1 MRNLE
6 LFPDPPRAAVY
17 VLQRRDRQRFKIGW
31 SPAPMKRIR
40 RLPEFGAGQLD
51 LAASTA
57 LWLPS
62 RQRAEQV
69 EDAVHKC
76 LAPYAAEVDARRAG
90 VSDWYLPVAHPIAL
104 RVLSRMPLDEGADRW
119 ALVAPL
125 QPVAAPADAVS
136 IDAGP
141 QDTWWALEDLWSRLA
156 MHCPVRVVIEGFKRA
171 GEGPVAAL
179 RSVVMGRGH
188 IPLACGG
195 ALRRFRAVDR
205 DVMGVAFALEYR
217 GDDLVCTLASLRLIE
232 SWPDASDL
240 VWQVKGL
247 LLRLGRSTGTRAAPI
262 ASASGERA

>member
-76 LAPYAAEVDARRAG
+76 LAPYAAEVGALRSG
-90 VSDWYLPVAHPIAL
+90 SDWYLPVAHPIAL
-104 RVLSRMPLDEGADRW
+104 RVLSQMPLDEGADQR
-119 ALVAPL
+119 APL
-125 QPVAAPADAVS
+125 TPLQSEAAALDAVWV
-136 IDAGP
+136 DTGP

-195 ALRRFRAVDR
+195 ALRRFRSVDR
-205 DVMGVAFALEYR
+205 VPR
-217 GDDLVCTLASLRLIE
+217 G
-232 SWPDASDL
+232 
-240 VWQVKGL
+240 
-247 LLRLGRSTGTRAAPI
+247 RLGVHVGRLAADRVL
-262 ASASGERA
+262 AGRR